1 MHNTPSIIIS
11 DSTAQARLSR
21 ILAQSGRRAVS
32 HLSLRHVSR
41 TAAASAA
48 EPVDLGQR
56 LSPHFTLMEMVASGT
71 AMKHSIPNMPQSCHV
86 ERLRQLCL
94 QTLEPLRRRFGVL
107 RVTSGYRSPRL
118 NEAVGGA
125 TLSQHMLGE
134 AADIHVGSREVGQK
148 MMHYAMAA
156 GVPFDQMILEHRRSK
171 GVYWIHVSLRSD
183 RPGNRRQQSAVEAR

>member
-41 TAAASAA
+41 TADASAA
-48 EPVDLGQR
+48 APVDLGQR

-71 AMKHSIPNMPQSCHV
+71 AMKHSIPNMPQPC
-86 ERLRQLCL
+86 Q